1 MRIIDKL
8 RKDGDFLFR
17 WRSYFPIIIIP
28 VIVASY
34 IDFSYPD
41 NSYFLNLLW
50 ELGCFTVSLIGIVI
64 RIIVSGTVPEGTSG
78 RNTKA
83 QKASTLNTSGL
94 YSVVRNPLYLG
105 NYFIALGISLLPR
118 EWYLP
123 VIISLAFF
131 LYYERIIAREEE
143 FLEEK
148 FGERFKAWAAMTS
161 VIIPHIRG
169 YRRSQLLFN
178 LKTALR
184 KEFHGIFGVI
194 ATFFL
199 MDLIGV
205 YSVQK
210 MLVFNQFWI
219 YFFLAGLLFYII
231 MMILK
236 KRTKILRVEGR

>member
-17 WRSYFPIIIIP
+17 WRSYFPLLTLPLIM
-28 VIVASY
+28 ASY
-34 IDFSYPD
+34 INFSYPA

-50 ELGCFTVSLIGIVI
+50 GLGCFAVSFVGIAI

-83 QKASTLNTSGL
+83 QKASALNTSGL

-148 FGERFKAWAAMTS
+148 FGDRFRAWAAMTS
-161 VIIPHIRG
+161 VIIPHISG
-169 YRRSQLLFN
+169 YQRSQLLFS

-205 YSVQK
+205 YSVQRR
-210 MLVFNQFWI
+210 LVLNSFWI
-219 YFFLAGLLFYII
+219 YFFFAGVLFYII

-236 KRTKILRVEGR
+236 KKTKILSVEGR

>member
-17 WRSYFPIIIIP
+17 WRSYFPLLTLPLIM
-28 VIVASY
+28 ASY
-34 IDFSYPD
+34 INFSYPA

-50 ELGCFTVSLIGIVI
+50 GLGCFAVSFVGIAI

-148 FGERFKAWAAMTS
+148 FGDRFRAWAAMTS
-161 VIIPHIRG
+161 VIIPHISG
-169 YRRSQLLFN
+169 YQRSQLLFS

-205 YSVQK
+205 YSVQRR
-210 MLVFNQFWI
+210 LVLNSFWI
-219 YFFLAGLLFYII
+219 YFFFAGVLFYII

-236 KRTKILRVEGR
+236 KKTKILSVEGR

>member
-1 MRIIDKL
+1 VRIIDKL

-17 WRSYFPIIIIP
+17 WRSYFPLLTLPLIM
-28 VIVASY
+28 ASY
-34 IDFSYPD
+34 INFSYPA

-50 ELGCFTVSLIGIVI
+50 GLGCFAVSFVGIAI

-83 QKASTLNTSGL
+83 QKASALNTSGL

-148 FGERFKAWAAMTS
+148 FGDRFRAWAAMTS
-161 VIIPHIRG
+161 VIIPHISG
-169 YRRSQLLFN
+169 YQRSQLLFS

-205 YSVQK
+205 YSVQRR
-210 MLVFNQFWI
+210 LVLNSFWI
-219 YFFLAGLLFYII
+219 YFFFAGVLFYII

-236 KRTKILRVEGR
+236 KKTKILSVEGR

>member
-17 WRSYFPIIIIP
+17 WRSYFPLLTLPLIM
-28 VIVASY
+28 ASY
-34 IDFSYPD
+34 INFSYPA

-50 ELGCFTVSLIGIVI
+50 GLGCFAVSFVGIAI

-83 QKASTLNTSGL
+83 QKASALNTSGL

-161 VIIPHIRG
+161 VIIPHISG
-169 YRRSQLLFN
+169 YQRSQLLFS

-205 YSVQK
+205 YSVQRR
-210 MLVFNQFWI
+210 LVLNSFWI
-219 YFFLAGLLFYII
+219 YFFFAGVLFYII

-236 KRTKILRVEGR
+236 KKTKILSVEGR

>member
-1 MRIIDKL
+1 VRIIDKL

-17 WRSYFPIIIIP
+17 WRSYFPLLALP
-28 VIVASY
+28 VILASY
-34 IDFSYPD
+34 IGYTYPYGSSY
-41 NSYFLNLLW
+41 LNLLW
-50 ELGCFTVSLIGIVI
+50 ELGCFAVSLIGIII
-64 RIIVSGTVPEGTSG
+64 RIMVSGTVPEGTSG

-83 QKASTLNTSGL
+83 QKASALNTSGL